1 MKTNQTQKNIPTGWQ
16 EIKLADIGD
25 FKNGVNKSKEDFGHG
40 FPFVNL
46 MDIFGFS
53 SIKHKKFSLVNV
65 SDNELENYNLKKGDI
80 LFVRSSV
87 KPEGVGLATLV
98 EEDLNNTVYSG
109 FIIRFRT
116 KNKLLVDEF
125 KKFVFQSPYFR
136 NNLIASSSVSANT
149 NINQDSLNK
158 LTIKFPSTEEQH
170 RIVSVLETWDKTIE
184 KLSKKIEVKRQIK
197 NGLMQDLL
205 TGKKRVLGF
214 TEKWNVSKLGDFL
227 INAGPRNKKLTYSR
241 VLSVTNK
248 KGFILPQEQFARV
261 VASEDLSNYKVV
273 FRGDFA
279 YNPSRINVGSISRL
293 DKFDNGVLSPM
304 YVVFKTNNKI
314 DSDFFYHWLDT
325 AEANG
330 KIRSCASGSVR
341 ESVDFKS
348 FCSIKIKVPDIKEQ
362 EQITKIL
369 NVSELEIQSLE
380 SKLQIIKDQKK
391 YLLNNLITG
400 TIRTPETL
408 STKLTK

>member
-1 MKTNQTQKNIPTGWQ
+1 MKTNQQQKNIPEGWQ
-16 EIKLADIGD
+16 ETKLADIGVFSKGSGITKD
-25 FKNGVNKSKEDFGHG
+25 QLTKTGHNAIRYGELYTKFNFKIEKIYSFIPTEVIPTSTK
-40 FPFVNL
+40 
-46 MDIFGFS
+46 
-53 SIKHKKFSLVNV
+53 IK
-65 SDNELENYNLKKGDI
+65 YGDI
-80 LFVRSSV
+80 LFAGSG
-87 KPEGVGLATLV
+87 ETN
-98 EEDLNNTVYSG
+98 EEIGKSAAY
-109 FIIRFRT
+109 
-116 KNKLLVDEF
+116 LL
-125 KKFVFQSPYFR
+125 
-136 NNLIASSSVSANT
+136 
-149 NINQDSLNK
+149 NQDCYAGGDLIIFTPKNADSLFLSYSLNIGEGRKK
-158 LTIKFPSTEEQH
+158 LTELGQGQSVVHIYKSEIEKLKLHLPPVPEQN

-184 KLSKKIEVKRQIK
+184 KLSKKIEAKKQIK
-197 NGLMQDLL
+197 KGLMQDLL

-273 FRGDFA
+273 FRGNFA

-314 DSDFFYHWLDT
+314 DSDFFCHWLDT

-369 NVSELEIQSLE
+369 NVSELEIQLLE
-380 SKLQIIKDQKK
+380 NKLQIIKDQKK